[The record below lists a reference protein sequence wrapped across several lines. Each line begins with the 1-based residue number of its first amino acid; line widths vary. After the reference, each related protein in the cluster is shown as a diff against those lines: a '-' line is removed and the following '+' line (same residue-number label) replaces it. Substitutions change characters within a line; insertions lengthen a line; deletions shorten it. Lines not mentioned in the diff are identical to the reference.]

1 MAEGKLIVIASS
13 TGGPKILVDIFS
25 RIDHVLPASV
35 IVVQHMLPRFIMSFA
50 SRINNVSKMN
60 TIVGA
65 DGMAVEEGVVIIAP
79 GNHHLMVAEGE
90 DGESPFLVLVNSP
103 PHKGVIPAAD
113 FTMISAAR
121 IYREAILGVIIT
133 GMGKDG
139 TDGFAAIKKNGGMTL
154 VQDKESSAV
163 FGMPGAAVKAGL
175 ADKVLS
181 PAELAEEIIRFS
193 WEVD

>member
-13 TGGPKILVDIFS
+13 TGGPKVLVDIFS
-25 RIDHVLPASV
+25 HIDHVLPASV
-35 IVVQHMLPRFIMSFA
+35 IVVQHMLPRFIVSFA
-50 SRINNVSKMN
+50 GRINNVSKMN
-60 TIVGA
+60 AIVGA
-65 DGMAVEEGVVIIAP
+65 DGMSVEEGVIIIAP
-79 GNHHLMVAEGE
+79 GSRHLVVAEHE
-90 DGESPFLVLVNSP
+90 DGESPFLVLENSP

-113 FTMISAAR
+113 FTMISAAG
-121 IYREAILGVIIT
+121 IYKSAMLGVIVT

-181 PAELAEEIIRFS
+181 PTEIAEEIIRFS

>member
-1 MAEGKLIVIASS
+1 MVEGKLIVIASS

-35 IVVQHMLPRFIMSFA
+35 IVVQHMLPRFITSFA
-50 SRINNVSKMN
+50 NRINNASKMN
-60 TIVGA
+60 TIVGT
-65 DGMAVEEGVVIIAP
+65 DGLAIEEGVIIVAP
-79 GNHHLMVAEGE
+79 GKRHLVVAEGE
-90 DGESPFLVLVNSP
+90 DGDAPFLILHDAP

-121 IYREAILGVIIT
+121 IYKAAMLGVIIT

-139 TDGFAAIKKNGGMTL
+139 TDGFAAVKENGGMTL
-154 VQDKESSAV
+154 VQDRESSAV
-163 FGMPGAAVKAGL
+163 FGMPGAAIKAGL
-175 ADKVLS
+175 VDKVLT
-181 PAELAEEIIRFS
+181 PAEIAEEIVRFS

>member
-35 IVVQHMLPRFIMSFA
+35 IVVQHMLPRFITSFA
-50 SRINNVSKMN
+50 NRINNASKMN
-60 TIVGA
+60 TIVGV
-65 DGMAVEEGVVIIAP
+65 DGMVVEEGVIIVAP
-79 GNHHLMVAEGE
+79 GNRHLLVAGNEGG
-90 DGESPFLVLVNSP
+90 DASFLILQNSP

-121 IYREAILGVIIT
+121 LYGTAMLGVIIT

-163 FGMPGAAVKAGL
+163 FGMPGAAVRAGL
-175 ADKVLS
+175 VDKVLP
-181 PAELAEEIIRFS
+181 PAEIAEEIVRFS

>member
-13 TGGPKILVDIFS
+13 TGGPKVLVDIFS
-25 RIDHVLPASV
+25 YIDHVLPASV
-35 IVVQHMLPRFIMSFA
+35 IVVQHMLPRFIVSFA

-60 TIVGA
+60 AIVGT
-65 DGMAVEEGVVIIAP
+65 DGMSIEEGVVIIAP
-79 GNHHLMVAEGE
+79 GNRHLVVAEHE
-90 DGESPFLVLVNSP
+90 DWESPFLVLEDSP

-113 FTMISAAR
+113 FTMISAAG
-121 IYREAILGVIIT
+121 IYKSAMLGVIIT

-139 TDGFAAIKKNGGMTL
+139 TDGFAAIKKSGGMTL

-175 ADKVLS
+175 ADKVL
-181 PAELAEEIIRFS
+181 PPTEIAEEIIRFS